1 MLRTRTKCCCR
12 SASSTKLDQFQSCP
26 GPTYAC
32 SEPTASSLA
41 KESLCPTLGSL
52 QQDRKFQII
61 VQESVTVQQ
70 GLCVLLPCSFSY
82 PSSLWISSGEF
93 YMSWFRIRHN
103 PYNGDPVATNNPNYE
118 LTTEI
123 KDRFHLLGDIRTR
136 NCSLSIRGAKMV
148 DSRSYVFRIET
159 KKHDKYF
166 YAKNPVKLQV
176 TALTEKPIIHI
187 AEPLESSR
195 PTQLTCSLP
204 GSCKGGPPLT
214 FSWSGDALNSMD
226 SGALTSSV
234 LTLTPRP
241 QDHDTNLTC
250 QVQLGGAQVTTERT
264 IRLSVSYAPQNLSI
278 SLYFRNGTVLQILPN
293 ASSLSILETQAL
305 QLTCAADSYPSAQV
319 RWFWGSPDLNTSLI
333 SNTGVLELSRVG
345 TAERGGFT
353 CQALNTRG
361 SQNASVSLSMLY
373 APQLQGPWCSWEAKG
388 LHCSCSSRAR
398 PVPSLHWRLGE
409 GLLEGNSSN
418 ASLTVTSSW
427 AGPWANS
434 SLHLLRGPSRS
445 LRLSCEAWNAHG
457 TQSVTVLL
465 LPGKLEPMAGA
476 MVGALGGAGAM
487 ALLCL
492 CLCLIFFCIMK
503 ARRTQAA
510 GRPKRM
516 DDEDHVMGTVTWSS
530 KQKPWPDNPQTKAPP
545 VGDALPQ
552 GEQQE
557 VHYAS
562 LSFREMKFCEVKS
575 QEPQNYKA
583 TRSTEYSDI
592 KTSK

>member
-1 MLRTRTKCCCR
+1 
-12 SASSTKLDQFQSCP
+12 
-26 GPTYAC
+26 
-32 SEPTASSLA
+32 
-41 KESLCPTLGSL
+41 
-52 QQDRKFQII
+52 
-61 VQESVTVQQ
+61 
-70 GLCVLLPCSFSY
+70 
-82 PSSLWISSGEF
+82 
-93 YMSWFRIRHN
+93 
-103 PYNGDPVATNNPNYE
+103 
-118 LTTEI
+118 
-123 KDRFHLLGDIRTR
+123 
-136 NCSLSIRGAKMV
+136 
-148 DSRSYVFRIET
+148 
-159 KKHDKYF
+159 
-166 YAKNPVKLQV
+166 
-176 TALTEKPIIHI
+176 
-187 AEPLESSR
+187 
-195 PTQLTCSLP
+195 
-204 GSCKGGPPLT
+204 
-214 FSWSGDALNSMD
+214 
-226 SGALTSSV
+226 
-234 LTLTPRP
+234 
-241 QDHDTNLTC
+241 
-250 QVQLGGAQVTTERT
+250 RT